1 MKIIFKYIKN
11 IFLKLF
17 FSGPKLLSTITF
29 IPFLYICGWIL
40 ALPTLL
46 IGLEKENLSLL
57 GTIFTFL
64 IFVFSLPKWF
74 HARWNIKNTWTLLGI
89 NKIDKNRKLILY
101 FLRGFTISS
110 ILVSLI
116 LITIIGTEKG
126 YWIGKIYPDI
136 FFNGILLI
144 IGVGL
149 AEELIFR
156 GWLLEEL
163 KNQFGLKN
171 AIIAQASVFSI
182 VHIGFDLPFWQMIS
196 ILTGLFLLGILLALI
211 RLKDNSSLWGCIGL
225 HGGLVGLWFL
235 TNNGLLEISEDAP
248 KWLVGPGNL
257 NTNPLGGIFGI
268 SLIFIF
274 CFFYLQSLKKNQ
286 VLNKGFFS

>member
-1 MKIIFKYIKN
+1 MKVFPKDIKN

-17 FSGPKLLSTITF
+17 FSGPRLLSTIIF
-29 IPFLYICGWIL
+29 IPFLYLFGWIM
-40 ALPTLL
+40 AFPTLL
-46 IGLEKENLSLL
+46 IGLEKESLSLL

-64 IFVFSLPKWF
+64 MFIFLLPKWF
-74 HARWNIKNTWTLLGI
+74 QTRWNIKNTWTLLGI
-89 NKIDKNRKLILY
+89 NTIDKNRKLILP
-101 FLRGFTISS
+101 FLKGFTISS

-116 LITIIGTEKG
+116 LITIILTKWG
-126 YWIGKIYPDI
+126 YWIGEIYPDI
-136 FFNGILLI
+136 FLNGIILML
-144 IGVGL
+144 GVGI

-182 VHIGFDLPFWQMIS
+182 VHIGFDLPFLQMIS

-211 RLKDNSSLWGCIGL
+211 RLKDRSSLWGCIGL

-248 KWLVGPGNL
+248 TWLVGPGSL

-268 SLIFIF
+268 SLMIVF
-274 CFFYLQSLKKNQ
+274 CFFYLKNFKKENS
-286 VLNKGFFS
+286 KF